1 MNRNKSMGVRVF
13 SCGNNLVNLNI
24 CIKDKVIGF
33 RRMHN
38 DILQGDMVY
47 IVIKKD
53 KVSHCCARAIV
64 SNITDYVPWEEPER
78 YVLCYRIKDIEFCE
92 PFSLEF
98 LKNTSAGNAWGAVY
112 IRGSHTIK
120 DEDALGML
128 SDNFDKNISNNFY
141 QFSDTDINP
150 PKGKRGRKKKNVDVI
165 DTIQNFE
172 EESNEED
179 EEDNS
184 SIDIMSTFKVVK
196 FKNETDENYGL
207 ENLVNNNFY
216 KLFNHIQEQNSILI
230 PQNRMFSTKG
240 KDGVNGIIAIPDAVL
255 ISFDKDDKKSCMK
268 LNIIEYECY
277 GEDKITST
285 KKFDYLNCHIIPQL
299 IRFASTFS
307 VVTDASIREKTVESW
322 IDNIVGYIDKDH
334 TLETKI
340 YSWLKEINPQLR
352 NSHIFD
358 KFRKELKKSF
368 NNNIRIMLVID
379 ELTGEQR
386 ETIKNIINSF
396 KLEGNNKKDSCHI
409 DFTGCVVRLE
419 YMLNYDDTATSK
431 YALSIQDN

>member
-1 MNRNKSMGVRVF
+1 MSARIF
-13 SCGNNLVNLNI
+13 SCGNNLENLNI
-24 CIKDKVIGF
+24 CIKEKVIGF

-38 DILQGDMVY
+38 DILYDDIVY

-53 KVSHCCARAIV
+53 KISHCCARAMI
-64 SNITDYVPWEEPER
+64 SNPTDYIPWEQPEL
-78 YVLCYRIKDIEFCE
+78 YVLCYRIKNVEFCN

-98 LKNTSAGNAWGAVY
+98 LKNTSAGNYWGVKY
-112 IRGSHTIK
+112 IRGSHPIK
-120 DEDALGML
+120 DEDALLKL
-128 SDNFDKNISNNFY
+128 SETFNKNIANNFH
-141 QFSDTDINP
+141 QFTDIDINP
-150 PKGKRGRKKKNVDVI
+150 PKGKRGRKKKNIIEDNSQNSVDDVL
-165 DTIQNFE
+165 NEVE
-172 EESNEED
+172 EED
-179 EEDNS
+179 DS

-255 ISFDKDDKKSCMK
+255 ISFDKEDKKSCMK

-277 GEDKITST
+277 GEDKVTST
-285 KKFDYLNCHIIPQL
+285 RKFDYLNSHIIPQL

-322 IDNIVGYIDKDH
+322 IDNIVSYIDKDH
-334 TLETKI
+334 ALENKI
-340 YSWLKEINPQLR
+340 YNWLKEINPQLR

-358 KFRKELKKSF
+358 KFRKEIKKSF
-368 NNNIRIMLVID
+368 NGNIRIMLIID

-396 KLEGNNKKDSCHI
+396 KLEGNAKDTPCHI
-409 DFTGCVVRLE
+409 EFSGCVVRLE
-419 YMLNYDDTATSK
+419 YMLNYDSSSTSK